1 MQPGHLAIRPHQA
14 TGVTPAVGTGY
25 AAVPLTQPCNLK
37 GSLEARVQVPALPP
51 MTCPTFASAMTPEPQ
66 FTRETEAIT
75 EPETSLMGGYE
86 HERN

>member
-1 MQPGHLAIRPHQA
+1 
-14 TGVTPAVGTGY
+14 
-25 AAVPLTQPCNLK
+25 
-37 GSLEARVQVPALPP
+37 
-51 MTCPTFASAMTPEPQ
+51 MTPEPQ